1 MDTDADSDDRP
12 RPLSGI
18 KVLDLGQIYQGP
30 YCGTILSFL
39 GADVV
44 KVERPG
50 GETVRDRS
58 DDGEVPVAQILNPS
72 KRGITINLK
81 SESGKEVLKDLVEK
95 ADVLVENFAA
105 GKMAELGVGYDDLK
119 EVNPGLVY
127 GHGSGY
133 GDEGPYTQY
142 PAMDLTIQAMGGV
155 IHTTGYPDG
164 RPVKAGPAFADFL
177 GGIHLAAGICGA
189 LVEREQTGEGRYVE
203 VGMYDCIYPT
213 LASALGAWSEDKD
226 VPARTGNHHSGLAIA
241 PYSVYEADDGFVAV
255 ACIAE
260 RHWHTLVDLMERPDL
275 HSEERFATKAKRGEN
290 IEEVDDIVEEWVS
303 TMTKD
308 ETVDLLLDHSIPA
321 APVQTV
327 EEVIDDP
334 HLRHRGMIHDHE
346 NRGGG
351 KETVPVPGSPIKFRG
366 SDEAEVAP
374 APSVGEHT
382 EEVLRDLA
390 GYDGEDIDRLRDL
403 DAF

>member
-1 MDTDADSDDRP
+1 MDADTTDRP
-12 RPLSGI
+12 RPLSGVT
-18 KVLDLGQIYQGP
+18 VLDLGQIYQGP

-50 GETVRDRS
+50 GETIRDRR

-81 SESGKEVLKDLVEK
+81 SDDGTALLKDLVEK
-95 ADVLVENFAA
+95 ADVLIENFAS
-105 GKMAELGVGYDDLK
+105 GKMADLGVGYEDLR

-133 GDEGPYTQY
+133 GDDGPYTQY

-213 LASALGAWSEDKD
+213 LASSLGAWAEQKD
-226 VPARTGNHHSGLAIA
+226 VPARTGNHHSGMAIA
-241 PYSVYEADDGFVAV
+241 PYSVYEAEDGFVAV

-260 RHWHTLVDLMERPDL
+260 RHWHALVDLMDRPDL
-275 HSEERFATKAKRGEN
+275 HSEERFATKAKRGDN
-290 IEEVDDIVEEWVS
+290 IEEVDEIVEAWVS
-303 TMTKD
+303 TMGKD
-308 ETVDLLLDHSIPA
+308 EVVDLLLDNSIPA

-346 NRGGG
+346 NRGEGTD
-351 KETVPVPGSPIKFRG
+351 TVPVPGSPIKFG
-366 SDEAEVAP
+366 ESADPDVSP

-382 EEVLRDLA
+382 EEVLGELLGYGAEELA
-390 GYDGEDIDRLRDL
+390 RLRER
-403 DAF
+403 DAL